1 MLTGKKG
8 RGNGGIRKIFAGNFI
23 SFGNPTFRIFEH
35 NALKRG
41 TAIES
46 KSINHCHAIGND
58 NALKPGAP
66 RKHIAANLCH
76 TIGNDD
82 FRKPGTG

>member
-23 SFGNPTFRIFEH
+23 SVDEPPFRIFEH

-46 KSINHCHAIGND
+46 PAINLCHAIGND
-58 NALKPGAP
+58 NALKSEVPL
-66 RKHIAANLCH
+66 KLC
-76 TIGNDD
+76 TI
-82 FRKPGTG
+82 

>member
-23 SFGNPTFRIFEH
+23 SVDDPTFRIFEH

-41 TAIES
+41 TVRECALP
-46 KSINHCHAIGND
+46 NAYHALGND
-58 NALKPGAP
+58 NALKSEVPL
-66 RKHIAANLCH
+66 KLC
-76 TIGNDD
+76 TI
-82 FRKPGTG
+82 